1 MTTTRPP
8 NDLLRRAKELGLHGL
23 VTNFAKVGNEPWL
36 PDLIAWEEQERAR
49 RSLERRIKNAKL
61 GSFKPM
67 ADFDF
72 DWPTFIDREQ
82 ISDLFTLAWMDN
94 ATNVVIVGPNG
105 IGKTMIGKNL
115 AHQAIT
121 DGHTAR
127 FLTAS
132 ELLNTLAAEDSSS
145 GLNRRIKLYCRPW
158 LLVIDEIGYLSYDNR
173 HADLLFEVVSRR
185 YQDKPTLITT
195 NRVFKEWNEVF
206 PNATS
211 VVTLVDRL
219 VHRSEIVKLEGES
232 YRRKEALEAAD
243 RKALDRNS
251 RRKQKAKP

>member
-1 MTTTRPP
+1 MATTRP